1 MRSVVVLPDP
11 FGPRKAVTFPAGAV
25 NDMSRTAV
33 VRPNF
38 LVSPRTSTWS
48 SHSLR
53 ERCFMNTSS

>member
-33 VRPNF
+33 VRPNS
-38 LVSPRTSTWS
+38 LASPRTSTCVIA
-48 SHSLR
+48 LPP
-53 ERCFMNTSS
+53 